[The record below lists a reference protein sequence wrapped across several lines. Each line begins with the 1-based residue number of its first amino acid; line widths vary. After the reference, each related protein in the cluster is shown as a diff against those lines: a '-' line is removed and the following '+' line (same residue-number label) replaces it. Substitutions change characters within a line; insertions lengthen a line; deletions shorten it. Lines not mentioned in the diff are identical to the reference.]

1 MHELSLV
8 DATFLKEK
16 TNLYHLSI
24 QADLSGFS
32 FCVFDNHQQK
42 HIVFRK
48 YILQTHM
55 LIENFLKQTEE
66 LFKTDDLLLL
76 PYASSSFMF
85 LSQKS
90 TLIPDSY
97 FDKNQLKSYFE
108 FNHPLDALDEIHYN
122 YIPSVD
128 AYNVFTLHNYIATAF
143 SNQFKGIR
151 FYHQAMP
158 FIEKVLEYST
168 ANQKEVVAIGLYHHF
183 FDIMISSGD
192 KLKLYNTFQYNGPND
207 VLYFILFICKQFNI
221 NPRQLELLLS
231 GELSDL
237 MTYSEAI
244 REYIPG
250 MQYMKSAGSSLADG
264 LTRIKES
271 RYFTLLNLAACE

>member
-8 DATFLKEK
+8 DATFQKERSD
-16 TNLYHLSI
+16 LYHLSI

-32 FCVFDNHQQK
+32 FCLFDNHQNK
-42 HIVFRK
+42 HVVFRK
-48 YILQTHM
+48 YILQTNM
-55 LIENFLKQTEE
+55 LIENFLKHTEE

-97 FDKNQLKSYFE
+97 FDKSLLKSYFE
-108 FNHPLDALDEIHYN
+108 FNHTLGALDEIHYN

-128 AYNVFTLHNYIATAF
+128 AYNVFALHTYIATAI
-143 SNQFKGIR
+143 SNQLKGVR
-151 FYHQAMP
+151 FYHQALP
-158 FIEKVLEYST
+158 LIEKVLEYST
-168 ANQKEVVAIGLYHHF
+168 AKQKQIMAIGLNNQF
-183 FDIMISSGD
+183 FDIMVCSGD
-192 KLKLYNTFQYNGPND
+192 KLKLYNTFQYNGPTD
-207 VLYFILFICKQFNI
+207 LLYFILFICKQFNI
-221 NPRQLELLLS
+221 EPRQLELLLS

-237 MTYSEAI
+237 ITYSEAI

-250 MQYMKSAGSSLADG
+250 MQHIKPVESTLADG

-271 RYFTLLNLAACE
+271 KYFTLLNLAACE